1 VGRRNVVSESPPS
14 EPRPVHHSP
23 RWIAFHALSYP
34 GEVVTRF
41 LADGTLER
49 CYRVWIGREQLEYR
63 DAIGKA
69 DIHAVHG
76 RVGGPAPPGDR
87 AAHRERDEGPPDRG
101 ATHTVVGTPSALS
114 PHDQPL

>member
-1 VGRRNVVSESPPS
+1 MPAMDR
-14 EPRPVHHSP
+14 
-23 RWIAFHALSYP
+23 FHALSYP

-76 RVGGPAPPGDR
+76 RVGVLRHR
-87 AAHRERDEGPPDRG
+87 AIVRHIESVMRARRIG
-101 ATHTVVGTPSALS
+101 ARPTP
-114 PHDQPL
+114 